1 MKENVGFELPGM
13 NVRGEYTIQLFNEN
27 GELVKEEKKHNC
39 INKAIFST
47 AYWNQIYNGLIN
59 NIFKSDVNGGGLYDL
74 GLTNWLMLTK
84 DADSKANDYKNPIIM
99 GETIGYAHINNPT
112 SYNDDKRGIINLNET
127 GIIENCENGGVKPV
141 TVTKHI
147 VWDFGTDKANGTF
160 DNIYLTPTPSTKGE
174 NSGSSNYYNYNGTVF
189 KNPNNM
195 RGNDFNII
203 KSFIIDSKEV
213 GRTNVSDSGPISS
226 DDNNVYMQC
235 LSNPVVSYG
244 TLRCH
249 DTVMILDV
257 GNWDISYIVLNV
269 PSSNSGLPAYIIQ
282 AGGYFWRIE
291 YNFNCTRYNLDGS
304 YVDTIDLKSKFSV
317 VATDI
322 GTKSYIGYSSD
333 YNTSSY
339 FDFFTGD
346 NDYLYIGY
354 RDSENKCYVC
364 SFDKSGKKISEN
376 MLYTVSLNY
385 NNFCCLN
392 IAEVDGE
399 KYLICGGGAQEGKV
413 FKVNSGVLVEVNNDF
428 LFALSMTCGYQY
440 IKQYDERKKCSTFV
454 YKGGMLYRLTP
465 YTYRNSSYYNYEES
479 SSSSYTFGVS
489 FDIATF
495 TPWTS
500 HVKLDSPITKTSANT
515 MKIQYDIT
523 CEYVPVGG
531 IENIE

>member
-1 MKENVGFELPGM
+1 MKENVDFKIPGT
-13 NVRGEYTIQLFNEN
+13 NIKGEYTIQLFDEN

-59 NIFKSDVNGGGLYDL
+59 NIFKSDVNGGNLYDL

-84 DADSKANDYKNPIIM
+84 YADSKANDYKNPIIM
-99 GETIGYAHINNPT
+99 GETIGYAHMTNPT

-127 GIIENCENGGVKPV
+127 GIIENCENGGTKPV

-147 VWDFGTDKANGTF
+147 VWDFGTDKGNGAF
-160 DNIYLTPTPSTKGE
+160 DNIYLTPTPVNKGE
-174 NSGSSNYYNYNGTVF
+174 NSGISNSYNYSRTEF

-203 KSFIIDSKEV
+203 KRFIIDSKEV
-213 GRTNVSDSGPISS
+213 GRTDFSDSGPISS
-226 DDNNVYMQC
+226 DDNHVYMQC
-235 LSNPVVSYG
+235 LVNPKAPGG

-249 DTVMILDV
+249 DTIMILDTD
-257 GNWDISYIVLNV
+257 NWNISYIILNV
-269 PSSNSGLPAYIIQ
+269 PSSNSSNAAYIIQ
-282 AGGYFWRIE
+282 AGGYFFRIE

-317 VATDI
+317 VPTNI
-322 GTKSYIGYSSD
+322 GNTSYIGYSLS
-333 YNTSSY
+333 YNIATY

-354 RDSENKCYVC
+354 KDSENKCYVC
-364 SFDKSGKKISEN
+364 SFDKSGNKISEN
-376 MLYTVSLNY
+376 ILYTVSSS

-392 IAEVDGE
+392 IAEVDSE
-399 KYLICGGGAQEGKV
+399 KYLICGGGGQEGKV
-413 FKVNSGVLVEVNNDF
+413 FKANSGVLVEVNNDL
-428 LFALSMTCGYQY
+428 LFTLSMTCGNPY
-440 IKQYDERKKCSTFV
+440 IQQYDERKKCSTFV
-454 YKGGMLYRLTP
+454 YKGGILYKLTP
-465 YTYRNSSYYNYEES
+465 YTRYDSNYYGYIETY
-479 SSSSYTFGVS
+479 SYTFAVS
-489 FDIATF
+489 FDLATF

-500 HVKLDSPITKTSANT
+500 HVKLDTPITKTSANT